1 MVLQTQFADIKGND
15 LYIDGIKASDLAK
28 QYGTPLYVMSEGHI
42 RHQMN
47 ELKTKFMD
55 KYEKA
60 LPLFASKSFSC
71 LAIYKLASEYGIG
84 IDCVSAGEISIAL
97 RAGFD
102 PDKIYFHGN
111 NKLPSEIEY
120 ALSHHE
126 KGDMIA
132 IIGKG
137 NEDYNDVNGVK
148 THFSDRE
155 AVDEAVK
162 KYHLENS

>member
-120 ALSHHE
+120 ALSH
-126 KGDMIA
+126 
-132 IIGKG
+132 
-137 NEDYNDVNGVK
+137 DV
-148 THFSDRE
+148 THFV
-155 AVDEAVK
+155 VDNFYEI
-162 KYHLENS
+162 ENCE

>member
-71 LAIYKLASEYGIG
+71 LAIYKLANEYGIG

-111 NKLPSEIEY
+111 NKLPSRE
-120 ALSHHE
+120 
-126 KGDMIA
+126 
-132 IIGKG
+132 
-137 NEDYNDVNGVK
+137 N
-148 THFSDRE
+148 TH
-155 AVDEAVK
+155 
-162 KYHLENS
+162 